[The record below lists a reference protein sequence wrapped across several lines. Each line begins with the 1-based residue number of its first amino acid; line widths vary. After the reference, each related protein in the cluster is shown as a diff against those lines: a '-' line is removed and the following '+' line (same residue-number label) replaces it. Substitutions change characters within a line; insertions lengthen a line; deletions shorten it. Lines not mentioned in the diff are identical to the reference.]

1 MSRDTSEFIPVLK
14 VMAAVLALAAF
25 AAVLLWGATARAH
38 GVHPGSCDLPGF
50 SPELHEHREWLD
62 EITGGDVPYLCIP
75 APETPT
81 PEPEPT
87 PTPTPIATPT
97 PTPTPIATPT
107 PTPTFGLWQTE
118 IARYCLISTQN
129 FEIVGH
135 EGDCS
140 LFYGLPNI
148 E

>member
-1 MSRDTSEFIPVLK
+1 MSRDTSEFIAVLK
-14 VMAAVLALAAF
+14 IMAAVLALAAF
-25 AAVLLWGATARAH
+25 AAVLLWGATARAD

-50 SPELHEHREWLD
+50 SPELHEHRDWLD

-81 PEPEPT
+81 PAPTPMPTPTPEPT
-87 PTPTPIATPT
+87 PEPTAAEPT
-97 PTPTPIATPT
+97 SI
-107 PTPTFGLWQTE
+107 FELWQTE
-118 IARYCLISTQN
+118 IARYCLIRTLN

-135 EGDCS
+135 EGDCG
-140 LFYGLPNI
+140 LFYGEPFI